1 MYFLIQI
8 FFLQVGAGRSRR
20 ISNDKCKHTGIDL
33 LIADI
38 PENLPVP
45 GISIPSTIIPPWNVR
60 PEKYVDTI
68 FEFAEIYLHDD
79 AALLLFHA
87 NDRDVLIDVEEC
99 AETYNFHLECD
110 WWGMNDLPLASPR
123 NPSTTVIVIFISS
136 FSFHQFIFLFMYF
149 FIFLFI
155 LSILVNIFLWQCTR
169 FWVQLFVRSGNVQS
183 QFSIAENFEHH
194 DYFYNFVSSDSQLM
208 HGSVPWRGPREKNPE
223 FMKSFIEALSKVG
236 DIIFEWNASTGYFL
250 LSFFPTIFSFSNL
263 VFHNHTH
270 IYIYIY

>member
-1 MYFLIQI
+1 M
-8 FFLQVGAGRSRR
+8 
-20 ISNDKCKHTGIDL
+20 
-33 LIADI
+33 
-38 PENLPVP
+38 P
-45 GISIPSTIIPPWNVR
+45 GISVPSTVIPPWNVR

-79 AALLLFHA
+79 GALLLFHA

-136 FSFHQFIFLFMYF
+136 FSYHPFIFF
-149 FIFLFI
+149 FNSFSIFLFI

-183 QFSIAENFEHH
+183 KFSIAENFEHH

-250 LSFFPTIFSFSNL
+250 LLTIFFCYN
-263 VFHNHTH
+263 FF
-270 IYIYIY
+270 II

>member
-1 MYFLIQI
+1 
-8 FFLQVGAGRSRR
+8 
-20 ISNDKCKHTGIDL
+20 
-33 LIADI
+33 
-38 PENLPVP
+38 
-45 GISIPSTIIPPWNVR
+45 
-60 PEKYVDTI
+60 
-68 FEFAEIYLHDD
+68 
-79 AALLLFHA
+79 
-87 NDRDVLIDVEEC
+87 
-99 AETYNFHLECD
+99 
-110 WWGMNDLPLASPR
+110 
-123 NPSTTVIVIFISS
+123 
-136 FSFHQFIFLFMYF
+136 MYF

-270 IYIYIY
+270 IYIYILTFDFLRQVLLFVHANLLADTFWPLRRIRRSSRLFWNPLSPPRFVLLWLRRGRLCGVAWEIVQRRS